1 MANTTY
7 NPNPYDWK
15 SLLAN
20 YATPASIN
28 TQYNITPAPYTPSY
42 GYELQ
47 QLMTQQGS
55 APALRYDV
63 TAPTSAL
70 STYANKVLQDY
81 NTRNPT
87 KTASA
92 FNETALNDYIKN
104 YNSANNINLA
114 SFKQTVTPEQQAQ
127 ILAQYGGGKTALTDK
142 MYNAYIT
149 DYNKGN
155 DLTAAQE
162 QQKIVDE
169 YNASRTANQSAYDA
183 SLADYNTRAAAVK
196 ANPQEYYKPV
206 QMYETPVVQNA
217 YYNKFAP
224 KQAQQEQTVTAAAC
238 GGLMRKYADGGA
250 VQPQKPMVQDMMQR
264 YNIQRQPI
272 RPLGQAPMGQPPMG
286 QMPMGQAPMGQM
298 PMGQAPMG
306 QAPAMQPKQFYN
318 GGAVRG
324 YADGDLVTD
333 DDGQAFADAFAAG
346 QQQFPT
352 RQDEPM
358 NQMAQRYD
366 IDPAQAKSYEDQRA
380 LLTQLQTALGK
391 QQPKNTGASDAE
403 AYFRIAAALGR
414 PTRFGSF
421 GESLGPVAE
430 SLADTMASRK
440 EAERLGAAQQIA
452 NIQARMG
459 LIKEQRELG
468 KEENLQKML
477 YKYMNKGK
485 NVIDDVSGKSAS
497 DSDGLPDDM
506 KALIM
511 TQPPEKAIATLI
523 DFAKENNKPSDL
535 IRGVKYLV
543 GNNAISLEKGNE
555 IIQDNLQTKLEQMDV
570 SVPELGGT
578 FKLTN
583 SEARKYYESGALP
596 TRLAPKGA
604 QASPTPGA
612 AQPAQAQQQVPLS
625 QEQMEAKKIA
635 LTEQAKADIE
645 EGKTLVAAKPF
656 AQKQVQLAKTIS
668 GIAKT
673 NPKSFGIIADPGL
686 SNALAT
692 IIDKG
697 VSTPW
702 GAISI
707 NVEEPLAKLKLS
719 KEDLQARRQVLQ
731 PLVEMEVG
739 FRKLFLKGEGA
750 VSNIEGELAKFV
762 GPQLSDDPVTVQRKA
777 AMIEIGAAKQAKVID
792 AYQAYKAKHPE
803 AGPQAFYQTPE
814 FKNIE
819 TAYDKKYM
827 DFVQKNNIPF
837 EYKGPASTGGS
848 IVERLRQER
857 ANRQGR

>member
-47 QLMTQQGS
+47 QLMAQQGS

-63 TAPTSAL
+63 ANPTSAL
-70 STYANKVLQDY
+70 STYANRVLQDY

-104 YNSANNINLA
+104 YNTANNINLS

-142 MYNAYIT
+142 MYNSYIA

-272 RPLGQAPMGQPPMG
+272 RPLGQAPMSQPPMGQPPMGQIPMGQPPMG
-286 QMPMGQAPMGQM
+286 QMPMGQM
-298 PMGQAPMG
+298 PMGQP
-306 QAPAMQPKQFYN
+306 PAMQPKQFYN

-333 DDGQAFADAFAAG
+333 DNGQAFADAFAAG

-352 RQDEPM
+352 RQDEPI

-366 IDPAQAKSYEDQRA
+366 IDPAQAKSYEEQRA
-380 LLTQLQTALGK
+380 LLAQLQTALGK

-468 KEENLQKML
+468 KEENLQKMV

-506 KALIM
+506 RALIL

-543 GNNAISLEKGNE
+543 ANNAISPEKGNE
-555 IIQDNLQTKLEQMDV
+555 IIQDNLQGKVEQIDV

-578 FKLTN
+578 FKLTGP
-583 SEARKYYESGALP
+583 EARKYYESSILP

-612 AQPAQAQQQVPLS
+612 AQQQAPLS
-625 QEQMEAKKIA
+625 QEQMEAKKVA

-645 EGKTLVAAKPF
+645 EGKTLVASKPF

-668 GIAKT
+668 GMAKT

-686 SNALAT
+686 SNAVAT

-702 GAISI
+702 GAISVD
-707 NVEEPLAKLKLS
+707 VEEPLAKLKLS
-719 KEDLQARRQVLQ
+719 KTDLQARRQVLQ
-731 PLVEMEVG
+731 PLIEMEIG
-739 FRKLFLKGEGA
+739 FRKLYLKGEGP
-750 VSNIEGELAKFV
+750 VSNVEGELAKFI

-777 AMIEIGAAKQAKVID
+777 GMIEIGAAKQARVID
-792 AYQAYKAKHPE
+792 AYQAYKSKHPE
-803 AGPQAFYQTPE
+803 AGPQSFYQTPE

-819 TAYDKKYM
+819 AAYDKKYM